1 MIPNWVY
8 ILFVVLV
15 YLGIKRCY
23 PRVFHIKRLLIVP
36 AIFIF
41 ISLNGTFNL
50 FSFDEMVVIYMLLGW
65 IIGLLVGHFQVRKR
79 IIKADKSKNLIQT
92 PVIFQC

>member
-1 MIPNWVY
+1 ME
-8 ILFVVLV
+8 
-15 YLGIKRCY
+15 
-23 PRVFHIKRLLIVP
+23 
-36 AIFIF
+36 
-41 ISLNGTFNL
+41 TFNL